1 METIS
6 AETLK
11 TNFVVT
17 SEALVQIALIHEHDY
32 TVTDKVFRLKIDGK
46 ECDGFRYF
54 TGFTE
59 KDPSDLTL
67 SYTCDQ
73 GPVSISI
80 DPFTAYY
87 CQDGKLDYVFEPI
100 SNEEGFMF
108 ENSNEKTFHGKFFKN
123 TDLLPPGAKA

>member
-67 SYTCDQ
+67 SPLSWAILRV
-73 GPVSISI
+73 GIIESIN
-80 DPFTAYY
+80 
-87 CQDGKLDYVFEPI
+87 LI
-100 SNEEGFMF
+100 SSTLCG
-108 ENSNEKTFHGKFFKN
+108 
-123 TDLLPPGAKA
+123 